1 MEKEL
6 TKRQVYQNIN
16 IGKRDLLAKVSA
28 VTVTGIVGGQLIN
41 NAKNGEIN
49 VTFSTADNPAEEF
62 ILRQ

>member
-41 NAKNGEIN
+41 NAKNGGIN
-49 VTFSTADNPAEEF
+49 VTFSTPDNPAQEF